1 MRSPVK
7 RKFSD
12 DLISNPEQQQKILKH
27 RFDQE
32 AYQIQSIDYK
42 GVSLEQSFQKPISV
56 LQVSRAELIRK
67 CENTG
72 ETGSGSKFSDDMSKR
87 RFYPFWRQKRCQIML
102 KRLFYASYSTFQL
115 YVFRCYQ

>member
-12 DLISNPEQQQKILKH
+12 ALISNPELVHQQKILKH

-87 RFYPFWRQKRCQIML
+87 RFYPF
-102 KRLFYASYSTFQL
+102 
-115 YVFRCYQ
+115 